1 MRIDRIGMIVITV
14 PLLSPI
20 LQSYGIDLVWFGVLL
35 VVLIELGQITP
46 PMGLNLFVVKSVS
59 SSSLG
64 TIIKGSLPFC
74 AMIYVLILVLARSE
88 EHPSE
93 LQSLMRISYA
103 VFC

>member
-1 MRIDRIGMIVITV
+1 MIGSTV

-74 AMIYVLILVLARSE
+74 AMIYVLILVLA
-88 EHPSE
+88 
-93 LQSLMRISYA
+93 
-103 VFC
+103 VFPAIEIGRASCRERVCQYV